1 MTPFEAATHDDPYSY
16 YSDLRQQKELFFDAD
31 LGLWIASGAKA
42 VEAILGNPECRVRPL
57 HEPIPRAIAQGA
69 AGLVFGRLMRMNEGA
84 QHRCPRMAIEPAL
97 ISIEMDGIAD
107 IVAHV
112 VTTLENSLETTD
124 EFMFTLPACV
134 IASLIGVPSLRMQ
147 EVARLT
153 RNFVACL
160 SPLSDEM
167 QLNKAHSGAIELSQ
181 IFSSLLND
189 DKSDSALLTR
199 IRSESKAAGW
209 ADQEALIANLI
220 GLLSQTCEATA
231 GLIGNT
237 LVALHRNPDL
247 IEDGQPSPRLVAE
260 LVAEVARY
268 DSPVQNTRRFVAKP
282 CWIGDSV
289 LEAGD
294 TVLVLL
300 ASANRDPYL
309 NPDPDSLLLKRSNR
323 RTFSFGSGRH
333 GCPGQQLAL
342 TIASEAVLV
351 WLQRQSFLSV
361 RSYRWSY
368 LPSLNGRIPKFHPA
382 QEAQQ

>member
-16 YSDLRQQKELFFDAD
+16 YSYLRQQKELFFDAD

-42 VEAILGNPECRVRPL
+42 VEAILGSPECRVRPL
-57 HEPIPRAIAQGA
+57 HEPIPPAIAQGA

-97 ISIEMDGIAD
+97 FSVEIDCIAD
-107 IVAHV
+107 IVARV

-134 IASLIGVPSLRMQ
+134 IASLIGVPSFCMQ

-167 QLNKAHSGAIELSQ
+167 QLNKAHSGAVELSQ
-181 IFSSLLND
+181 IFSGLLND

-199 IRSESKAAGW
+199 IRSESKAAEW

-247 IEDGQPSPRLVAE
+247 IEDGQPSPRLIAE

-268 DSPVQNTRRFVAKP
+268 DSPVQNTRRYVAKR
-282 CWIGDSV
+282 CTIGDSV

>member
-16 YSDLRQQKELFFDAD
+16 YSYLRQQKELFFDAD

-42 VEAILGNPECRVRPL
+42 VEAILVNPDCRVRPL
-57 HEPIPRAIAQGA
+57 HEPIPPAIAQGA

-84 QHRCPRMAIEPAL
+84 QHQCPRMAIEPAL
-97 ISIEMDGIAD
+97 ASIEMESIAD
-107 IVAHV
+107 IVARV
-112 VTTLENSLETTD
+112 VTTLDNSLETTD
-124 EFMFTLPACV
+124 ELMFTLPACV
-134 IASLIGVPSLRMQ
+134 IASLIGLPSSRMQ
-147 EVARLT
+147 EVAKLSRD
-153 RNFVACL
+153 FVACL
-160 SPLSDEM
+160 SPLSDET
-167 QLNKAHSGAIELSQ
+167 QLHKAHSGAIQLSQ
-181 IFSSLLND
+181 IFSGLLKD

-199 IRSESKAAGW
+199 IRSESKVAEW
-209 ADQEALIANLI
+209 VDQEALIANLI

-247 IEDGQPSPRLVAE
+247 IEDGQLTPRLVAE

-268 DSPVQNTRRFVAKP
+268 DSPVQNTRRFVAKR
-282 CWIGDSV
+282 CTIGDSV

-300 ASANRDPYL
+300 ASANRDPCL

-333 GCPGQQLAL
+333 ECPGQQLAL
-342 TIASEAVLV
+342 TIASEAILV
-351 WLQRQSFLSV
+351 WLQRHSFLST